1 MNYYASKIT
10 DHTFKQLNNLSSDWE
25 KDSFQNLCYD
35 FPLVFVKKSHGI
47 IFFNMDIELDQ
58 VQYDFL
64 YELVKNATKFQENK
78 GLSPIKLFKMLGC
91 KHTREKSNNK
101 NYNNENAEYNRADE
115 RMRDIKRCIK
125 QKIYKRFN
133 ALNVS
138 ENFNQI
144 GIYEEHQGYKTV
156 KYFNG
161 DFEISEDSP
170 YYNFE
175 IESVINL
182 LIINQKR
189 QERKYTTEFVFKK

>member
-10 DHTFKQLNNLSSDWE
+10 DYTFKQLNNLSSDWE

-35 FPLVFVKKSHGI
+35 FPLIFVKKSHGI

-64 YELVKNATKFQENK
+64 YELVKNATTNSDNK
-78 GLSPIKLFKMLGC
+78 GLNPIKLFKQLGC
-91 KHTREKSNNK
+91 KHSREKSCNK
-101 NYNNENAEYNRADE
+101 SYNSKNMEYCRANE

-125 QKIYKRFN
+125 QKILKHYNSLSTDKN
-133 ALNVS
+133 I
-138 ENFNQI
+138 NQI
-144 GIYEEHQGYKTV
+144 GIYEANQGYKTI

-175 IESVINL
+175 IDSAINL
-182 LIINQKR
+182 LIINQKDKDK
-189 QERKYTTEFVFKK
+189 KYTTEFKFKN